1 MAAKKNRSS
10 NRRTA
15 SRRTV
20 IARTANRRT
29 NRPSTRRAKASRP
42 WTSQEIA
49 FLRKNY
55 RNNST
60 TWCARQ
66 LGRTVYAVRYKAS
79 DLSIKKAAPS
89 VWRKSAKPAFAA
101 KNTRAAKTR
110 WFAQTTTRRTTRTAR
125 RRSR

>member
-10 NRRTA
+10 KRRAT

-29 NRPSTRRAKASRP
+29 NRPSTRRAKGSRP
-42 WTSQEIA
+42 WTNQEIA

-89 VWRKSAKPAFAA
+89 VWRKSAKPTFAA
-101 KNTRAAKTR
+101 KTNRVAKTR
-110 WFAQTTTRRTTRTAR
+110 WFAQTTTRRTRMAR
-125 RRSR
+125 RRSH